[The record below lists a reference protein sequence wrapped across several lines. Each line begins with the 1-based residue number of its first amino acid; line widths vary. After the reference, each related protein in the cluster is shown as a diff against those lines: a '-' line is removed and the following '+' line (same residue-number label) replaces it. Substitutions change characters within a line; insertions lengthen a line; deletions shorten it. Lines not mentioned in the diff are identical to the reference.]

1 VHAFLRGFDGADD
14 EGGSLCKSFEQL
26 LSVILPGVVERR
38 KTSLAVAGLAHAGS
52 LAEQALRHVG
62 SQIQI
67 RTGAVAVFAAAIAS
81 EDAGIAIGTAAS
93 PLLHTLRLYYA

>member
-1 VHAFLRGFDGADD
+1 MCRFCGAVV
-14 EGGSLCKSFEQL
+14 CKSLEQL
-26 LSVILPGVVERR
+26 LNVILPGVVEWR
-38 KTSLAVAGLAHAGS
+38 KTSFAIAALTYTSS

-67 RTGAVAVFAAAIAS
+67 RTGAVAVFAAAITS
-81 EDAGIAIGTAAS
+81 EDARIAIGTAAS